1 MAAPMYN
8 VFVGAETGLLKGI
21 TLKKSQWNNLN
32 SLASADKEKEI
43 CAICW
48 DNTDE
53 SKVCLGLK
61 NRQVL
66 VYDVEN
72 QSLEDEIHTLDGG
85 SGKFRAIAKVEGNYL
100 TAVESGLVKLWD
112 DDDKKTIEIEAGKDL
127 FCMEQKPQTPNII
140 ATGGK
145 ENELKLWDLQK
156 HSEPIFKAKNVKND
170 WLNLRVPVWV
180 MGVQFLP
187 GSDKIVTSTGHHQ
200 VRVYDPQSSQRRPVL
215 DIEVDEYPLTAMSLR
230 HDRDNQ
236 VLVGNTQGKMA
247 LVDLRNGKV
256 VQVYKGFAGGIRDIK
271 CHPTK
276 PLVAS
281 CGLDR
286 HLRIHD
292 IDSREMVNKL
302 YLKSRL
308 NCLLF
313 SSRDGENVMENKN
326 QVHDEVDVES
336 GIESEEDEDV
346 WENLELVKTRTVK
359 KNEKEIV
366 VKEDKVDRKKKKR
379 KKLDKQKEVPTT
391 KKKRK

>member
-32 SLASADKEKEI
+32 AIASADREKEI
-43 CAICW
+43 CAMCW

-53 SKVCLGLK
+53 SKVCFGLK

-66 VYDVEN
+66 VYDVDA
-72 QSLEDEIHTLDGG
+72 QSVEDEIHTFDGG
-85 SGKFRAIAKVEGNYL
+85 SGKFRALAKVEGKYL

-112 DDDKKTIEIEAGKDL
+112 DDEDKNSIEIEAGKDL
-127 FCMEQKPQTPNII
+127 FCMEQNPQKSHII
-140 ATGGK
+140 GTGGK
-145 ENELKLWDLQK
+145 ENELKLWDLQR

-187 GSDKIVTSTGHHQ
+187 GSDKVVTSTGHHQ

-215 DIEVDEYPLTAMSLR
+215 DIEVDEYPLTAISLR
-230 HDRDNQ
+230 YDQDNQ

-256 VQVYKGFAGGIRDIK
+256 MQVYKGFAGGIRDIK
-271 CHPTK
+271 CHPSK

-286 HLRIHD
+286 HIRIHD

-313 SSRDGENVMENKN
+313 SSREGENATVNKS
-326 QVHDEVDVES
+326 EVQKEADVES
-336 GIESEEDEDV
+336 GIESEDEDV
-346 WENLELVKTRTVK
+346 WENLELVKTKTVK
-359 KNEKEIV
+359 KKEKEIV
-366 VKEDKVDRKKKKR
+366 VKEDKVDRKRKKKKKSDKPKEVPMIAKKR
-379 KKLDKQKEVPTT
+379 K
-391 KKKRK
+391 